1 MDRIDLRWNVVKT
14 LLSVQWHLRVREY
27 ESASQEIDWLLRI
40 CEKDQAESEALAES
54 EDGHE

>member
-54 EDGHE
+54 EDGA